1 MADPIVKLSS
11 LHILVS
17 TPVSFHKTRFNK
29 LVAISDRSRC
39 SNILNVRRNDETK
52 ISNVHFNHTYHP
64 GRCTWG
70 ENNLMVVILTPD
82 TIIIGFSQTW
92 VTLQG
97 QVLPHTHSAQSENV
111 YNSWIKKIVT
121 ITTVTFIVMC
131 PYVWNRDT
139 TEDWKHLA
147 IQDSWLVNIIITDA
161 YVDHVADKILL
172 TNR

>member
-1 MADPIVKLSS
+1 MVQFLTGEGKYERCRYLLQSFPRSLSCYFIYRVIRTTGFTRCVVWPTQSVKLSS

-17 TPVSFHKTRFNK
+17 TPVSFQQTRFNK

-52 ISNVHFNHTYHP
+52 ISNVHFNHTYQL

-111 YNSWIKKIVT
+111 
-121 ITTVTFIVMC
+121 
-131 PYVWNRDT
+131 
-139 TEDWKHLA
+139 
-147 IQDSWLVNIIITDA
+147 
-161 YVDHVADKILL
+161 
-172 TNR
+172 